1 MRALKHAPFRGD
13 LMAQWIYDAFDGMD
27 QRGAGPALPTLMP
40 DRHLLELFVTVTDFY
55 GYERQVPIRRPEPD
69 PRHAAPPCPRFPLR
83 RRRRPRRL
91 RRRLERR
98 ADLRGPRDVVH
109 PRRLPAGELRAAD
122 QVARRPSRRPDRA
135 RAAVLPQLPA
145 RRSSR
150 RGGPG
155 SSTEASST
163 TSRSAPPSRR
173 SGSVPP
179 TSRSTGGSS
188 ISSRTRAE
196 RPRRPSSR
204 RRARSPPRSAG

>member
-55 GYERQVPIRRPEPD
+55 GYERQVPYAD
-69 PRHAAPPCPRFPLR
+69 PNPIHDMRHRHVLGFRYGGEDGRDDFGADSNGALTFAARATSCIPGVFPPVSF
-83 RRRRPRRL
+83 
-91 RRRLERR
+91 
-98 ADLRGPRDVVH
+98 D
-109 PRRLPAGELRAAD
+109 AAD

-145 RRSSR
+145 REVPARA
-150 RGGPG
+150 GPG

-163 TSRSAPPSRR
+163 TSRSAPRSRR